1 MGKYAYSMDAPVDV
15 QGKER
20 AIEGDL
26 AELDKIGRSL
36 DASSSYAD
44 MPVEQWSKAQ
54 IEAYLKEN
62 SGKAYPPES
71 SFLERFDARCKE
83 LKMWPYDNPHVSP
96 QENSGVKYRD
106 KLNLIATFSR
116 QELRDYE
123 SGFNDSDFVR
133 SKSETDLIGAAI
145 ASRHGE
151 LDELIHGRPVKSIL
165 KSKDVEAVKKQA
177 RFEDAVPKEDSLKRK
192 KLLPV
197 DQVPAPFSPE
207 DFEALSSDNDS
218 DVTGA
223 EQKPVGKDLP
233 TQSVVLGTD
242 PLTRVPTPSVPDSKA
257 TPSPA
262 ASPAPEDD
270 AEIARKLSEQLAGE
284 RRDET
289 PGGPKTTQLPVVIVT
304 PANSPVTSPDG
315 SAVKAPGASQA
326 QSDSASKSEDKRGTG
341 LRATQGVLAGAGV
354 AALGYAASDA
364 KTPGGPD
371 SSEEESS
378 SESESGVSLVPGQPQ
393 NNQGNNG
400 LSSTQK
406 ILIGATAAALVYG
419 TGELIYAY
427 KTIPEQEWKKS
438 AGFMSKVKLVLGT
451 TWQNIK
457 KRPSHG
463 VDLLKRG
470 SQAAQSKWHSIIGR
484 RFGTDNFVNRG
495 K

>member
-1 MGKYAYSMDAPVDV
+1 MGKYAYSMDAPADV
-15 QGKER
+15 QGDER

-26 AELDKIGRSL
+26 AELDKIERSL

-83 LKMWPYDNPHVSP
+83 LRMWPYDNPHVSP
-96 QENSGVKYRD
+96 QENSGAKYRD

-151 LDELIHGRPVKSIL
+151 LDELVHGRPVKSIL
-165 KSKDVEAVKKQA
+165 KSGDAEMVKKQA
-177 RFEDAVPKEDSLKRK
+177 RFEDAGPKEGSLKRK

-197 DQVPAPFSPE
+197 DQVPAPFAPE

-218 DVTGA
+218 GA
-223 EQKPVGKDLP
+223 EQNPVGKDLP
-233 TQSVVLGTD
+233 TQPVAPGAD

-270 AEIARKLSEQLAGE
+270 AEIARKLSEQLAAE
-284 RRDET
+284 RRDEI
-289 PGGPKTTQLPVVIVT
+289 PGGSKTPQLPVVIVT
-304 PANSPVTSPDG
+304 PANSPAR
-315 SAVKAPGASQA
+315 SAVKAP
-326 QSDSASKSEDKRGTG
+326 SKSEDKRGTG
-341 LRATQGVLAGAGV
+341 LSPAQGVLAGAGV
-354 AALGYAASDA
+354 AALGSVISDEQ
-364 KTPGGPD
+364 TPGGPD
-371 SSEEESS
+371 SSEEELS
-378 SESESGVSLVPGQPQ
+378 SESESGASLVPGQPQ
-393 NNQGNNG
+393 NNQGNDG

-406 ILIGATAAALVYG
+406 MLIGAATAALVYG

-484 RFGTDNFVNRG
+484 RFGTDNFLNRG